1 MAATRKVRRA
11 HGRRHKSPLRFV
23 RHVAHQG
30 QPPGGHGKPNR
41 HVRTGCREG
50 RHRVPQGLLGIL
62 VVADISTFGWLISNV
77 EGAIALLLWGAV
89 IAVAALSIG
98 ILLLHRRIKR
108 DIQSLREL

>member
-1 MAATRKVRRA
+1 MSELDVAKEGIAYLKVW
-11 HGRRHKSPLRFV
+11 
-23 RHVAHQG
+23 
-30 QPPGGHGKPNR
+30 
-41 HVRTGCREG
+41 
-50 RHRVPQGLLGIL
+50 LGIL